1 MTTLIPCPFC
11 GRKITRHT
19 RSYSDDGWCSEL
31 TVYCACGAEV
41 KITSD
46 DAYYADGT
54 TYRFLPTAIDIWN
67 TRNGKKVN
75 PNDDNEGGTN
85 D

>member
-1 MTTLIPCPFC
+1 
-11 GRKITRHT
+11 
-19 RSYSDDGWCSEL
+19 L
-31 TVYCACGAEV
+31 TVYCACGAEI